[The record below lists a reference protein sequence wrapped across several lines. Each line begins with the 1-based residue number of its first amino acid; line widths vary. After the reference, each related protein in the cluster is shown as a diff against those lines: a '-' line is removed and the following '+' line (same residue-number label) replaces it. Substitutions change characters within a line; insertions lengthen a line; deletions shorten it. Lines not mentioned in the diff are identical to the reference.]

1 MARGT
6 SKGDIGPNAIVVE
19 RALIKEEI
27 DNIVEIVRGFEDELK
42 GFNYQEFKDA
52 PTDVQVTKRPGY
64 TREVGLKNVF
74 MNVLDMGNKRDRK
87 MLKEMVMHDVIRA
100 VGKRGKMTFD
110 GISKGADEALPTLT
124 FSLTASEADAERVA
138 GELRHHRADPGR
150 LDLRRFDLGVRHR
163 LERRLADELLG
174 AGLVQLAE
182 LGAADADD
190 GDLIAKLRTHSGDPL
205 EGATP

>member
-87 MLKEMVMHDVIRA
+87 MLKEMVMHDVIKA
-100 VGKRGKMTFD
+100 VGQRGKMTFD
-110 GISKGADEALPTLT
+110 GISKGPDEALPTLT
-124 FSLTASEADAERVA
+124 FTLTASEADAERVA
-138 GELRHHRADPGR
+138 
-150 LDLRRFDLGVRHR
+150 
-163 LERRLADELLG
+163 
-174 AGLVQLAE
+174 
-182 LGAADADD
+182 ADAVKAIKAFQVKENNMPQEFHGEVLVRDKR
-190 GDLIAKLRTHSGDPL
+190 GKQLVIRNS
-205 EGATP
+205 